1 VVVVGLRNPGPDY
14 EGTRHNLGHLVVLA
28 LAARSGVS
36 LGRAPSRVSAQVTT
50 ARYPAGNALLVAPI
64 SYMNQSGR
72 VVRSVLDY
80 WKVPP
85 GDLLLVHDD
94 IDLAFGRL
102 RLQVAGGSGGHNG
115 VRSVERSLGTPEF
128 SRLKIGVGRP
138 QGSLEPADHVLRPF
152 TKQEAAE
159 VGPIVEDAVD
169 VVEKWVEDR
178 PRAQELAAHR
188 GRDG

>member
-1 VVVVGLRNPGPDY
+1 
-14 EGTRHNLGHLVVLA
+14 
-28 LAARSGVS
+28 
-36 LGRAPSRVSAQVTT
+36 
-50 ARYPAGNALLVAPI
+50 
-64 SYMNQSGR
+64 
-72 VVRSVLDY
+72 
-80 WKVPP
+80 
-85 GDLLLVHDD
+85 
-94 IDLAFGRL
+94 
-102 RLQVAGGSGGHNG
+102 
-115 VRSVERSLGTPEF
+115 VERSLGTPEF